1 MFRRNLKLLAMMV
14 GLVAVLVMELAVP
27 GVTQRYPA
35 AGQPTPT
42 LSRQNIVGSLQN
54 LFSTLTAS
62 EGDVFDIQG
71 AVFYSHPEVT
81 IGFAILDR
89 ASKSWALMED
99 LLAGQ
104 PVTPTIGGIYVVEDS
119 TGFLKPGRYIVKAIN
134 QNQVALFDMD
144 ENQIALG
151 KLQIK
156 RLPQLV
162 GNPSIKEVQLRHASP
177 WCARGSFK
185 GFGVE
190 ISIEIGTT
198 CAT

>member
-1 MFRRNLKLLAMMV
+1 MFRKNLKLLMTMV
-14 GLVAVLVMELAVP
+14 GVVAVLVMGLAMP
-27 GVTQRYPA
+27 GATQ
-35 AGQPTPT
+35 GGD

-62 EGDVFDIQG
+62 EGDVLDTQG

-89 ASKSWALMED
+89 VSKSWALMED

-104 PVTPTIGGIYVVEDS
+104 RVIPALGGIYVVDDT
-119 TGFLKPGRYIVKAIN
+119 TGFLKVGRYVVRAIN

-144 ENQIALG
+144 ENQIAVG

-156 RLPQLV
+156 RLSQPV
-162 GNPSIKEVQLRHASP
+162 ANPSIIEVQLRHTSP
-177 WCARGSFK
+177 WCLRATFK

-190 ISIEIGTT
+190 ASIEVGTT
-198 CAT
+198 CAN